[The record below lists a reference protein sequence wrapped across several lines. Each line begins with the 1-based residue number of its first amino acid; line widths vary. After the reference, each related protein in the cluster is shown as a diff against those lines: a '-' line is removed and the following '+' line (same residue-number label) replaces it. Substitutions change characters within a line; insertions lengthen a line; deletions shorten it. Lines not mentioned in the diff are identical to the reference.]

1 MCRKSFFE
9 IGLSLFVV
17 LVAVESAVLAQEAS
31 TDFYKEAVK
40 NSTSEAAKDFAK
52 ESAPPARESAPL
64 PIEFVAWKLGSQ
76 FNLAVVLSQ
85 RGNKPE
91 VTKQVYEKAQKLAA
105 LAGVEIPQLP
115 EKGELPKVLK
125 LVDETNQALEKKI
138 AEKHGK
144 KARSLFEL
152 SSMPIVLLL
161 IYELEDAE
169 MNQQFLT
176 GITER
181 ANKAKLPERL
191 WEPVVKI
198 IRDKGSI
205 DALREA
211 VLDMDDQVSE
221 YLQSPRP

>member
-1 MCRKSFFE
+1 MSRTSFWK

-52 ESAPPARESAPL
+52 ESVPPATEPAPL

-105 LAGVEIPQLP
+105 PAGVEIPQLP

-125 LVDETNQALEKKI
+125 ARGRDQPGAGNEDCGETRQE
-138 AEKHGK
+138 GK
-144 KARSLFEL
+144 
-152 SSMPIVLLL
+152 
-161 IYELEDAE
+161 
-169 MNQQFLT
+169 
-176 GITER
+176 
-181 ANKAKLPERL
+181 
-191 WEPVVKI
+191 
-198 IRDKGSI
+198 
-205 DALREA
+205 DALRA
-211 VLDMDDQVSE
+211 LLDADGVVAH
-221 YLQSPRP
+221 L